1 MRYST
6 FFKFIAVVLCAASL
20 LGMVSSAA
28 GIFFLT
34 ELGGKSVEE
43 QYADRL
49 RSQALGYSLKAAEIY
64 ASQELGGAPRNLLNY
79 HYGNDWETRYFSWTK
94 AGYIIRDA
102 EGNVL
107 QEKPIPDDSWGR
119 AYEFEFAAVGPYM
132 KVERYEEKEMDTLR
146 PLRLDETRRL
156 ANTGIFVAKRYGRR
170 CSYAYCS
177 TSRNRHRPCRPLN
190 RRYETPHPNPR

>member
-20 LGMVSSAA
+20 LGMVASAA

-64 ASQELGGAPRNLLNY
+64 AAQELGGAPRNLLNY
-79 HYGNDWETRYFSWTK
+79 HYGNDWETQYFSWTK
-94 AGYIIRDA
+94 TGYIIRDA

-119 AYEFEFAAVGPYM
+119 AYEFEFAAVICNM
-132 KVERYEEKEMDTLR
+132 LKENYSQVFICK
-146 PLRLDETRRL
+146 P
-156 ANTGIFVAKRYGRR
+156 V
-170 CSYAYCS
+170 
-177 TSRNRHRPCRPLN
+177 
-190 RRYETPHPNPR
+190 